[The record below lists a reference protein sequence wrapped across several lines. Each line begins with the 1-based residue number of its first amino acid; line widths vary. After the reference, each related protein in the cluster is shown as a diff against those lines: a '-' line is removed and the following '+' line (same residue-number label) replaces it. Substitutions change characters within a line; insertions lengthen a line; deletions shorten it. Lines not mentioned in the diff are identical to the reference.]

1 MVHIVHA
8 APALAEEVLQWMD
21 NVHCQLDVALNL
33 YVTGH
38 SLGAAAVSIAYGW
51 YFLEQVILRF
61 QPPVIF
67 ESPGVPNRCWNQLR
81 EHAAA
86 RHKEEAFEAMRSQV
100 IEILGAPNPI
110 NMLHDHFGHLHYRA
124 ILSHGQEITLK
135 HNIKCIVGSATRGA
149 PFCGD
154 GSYSGGCCSRGC
166 CSRGCRGC

>member
-1 MVHIVHA
+1 VRGTAELANLRDDLLLAADREPELAEFVKELMVHIVHA

-67 ESPGVPNRCWNQLR
+67 ESPGVPNRC
-81 EHAAA
+81 
-86 RHKEEAFEAMRSQV
+86 
-100 IEILGAPNPI
+100 
-110 NMLHDHFGHLHYRA
+110 
-124 ILSHGQEITLK
+124 
-135 HNIKCIVGSATRGA
+135 
-149 PFCGD
+149 
-154 GSYSGGCCSRGC
+154 
-166 CSRGCRGC
+166 